1 MKFLTLATLCFSMVI
16 IQPGVAHS
24 LDDARA
30 LSGLTSVRAIFD
42 VRTGEEKTLQF
53 IFTTIRDTLDA
64 TMQQDVKPHYVV
76 SMRGPTVKL
85 LIRSRH
91 GDAELQEKTNKLIG
105 ELNQRGVRLEAC
117 SYALGSLWPGSGR
130 PDRRDTCGRQQ
141 PQLANRLS
149 DQRVC
154 AGADELSL

>member
-64 TMQQDVKPHYVV
+64 TMQQGVKPHYVV

-105 ELNQRGVRLEAC
+105 ELNQRGVHLEAC
-117 SYALGSLWPGSGR
+117 SYALGLFGLEAEDLINGIHAVGNSL
-130 PDRRDTCGRQQ
+130 
-141 PQLANRLS
+141 N
-149 DQRVC
+149 
-154 AGADELSL
+154 SLIAYQIKGYALVPMN

>member
-1 MKFLTLATLCFSMVI
+1 MKFLTIATLWIGMVM

-117 SYALGSLWPGSGR
+117 SYALNLFGLEAEDLVDGIHAVGNSLNSIIAYQIKGYALVPM
-130 PDRRDTCGRQQ
+130 
-141 PQLANRLS
+141 N
-149 DQRVC
+149 
-154 AGADELSL
+154 